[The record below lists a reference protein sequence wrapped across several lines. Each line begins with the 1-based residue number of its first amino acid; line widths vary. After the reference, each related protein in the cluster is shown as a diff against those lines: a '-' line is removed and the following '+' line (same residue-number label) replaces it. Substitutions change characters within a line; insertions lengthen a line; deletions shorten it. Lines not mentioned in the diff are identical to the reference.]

1 MNGILLV
8 FTGRTSSLLEGRWR
22 YCLGWGT
29 FPWSF
34 CTKKH
39 AIRDFER
46 RFSLPVAWTTSTMY
60 VVQASKGSQGAKN
73 TSSSRMC
80 LALRVCLALA
90 LRLPRTCL
98 RSPCKTL
105 KMQAN
110 CYPPPPPKGQPLILL
125 QASFLRWNITSIT
138 NKLIYF
144 LLEPLFGSYTITHT
158 LPTRKPLSEEE
169 LSENEAGCNTS
180 FFLFSSWTT
189 EYSVDNTLP
198 KAISTHDCIITG
210 H

>member
-1 MNGILLV
+1 
-8 FTGRTSSLLEGRWR
+8 
-22 YCLGWGT
+22 
-29 FPWSF
+29 
-34 CTKKH
+34 
-39 AIRDFER
+39 
-46 RFSLPVAWTTSTMY
+46 MY
-60 VVQASKGSQGAKN
+60 VVQANEGSQGAKN
-73 TSSSRMC
+73 TSSSRTF

-98 RSPCKTL
+98 RFPCKTL

-110 CYPPPPPKGQPLILL
+110 CYPPPPPKRTTSYPLTNVVLEMKDYFHHEQANLL
-125 QASFLRWNITSIT
+125 PSRASLWELHHS
-138 NKLIYF
+138 
-144 LLEPLFGSYTITHT
+144 
-158 LPTRKPLSEEE
+158 PTRKPLSEEE
-169 LSENEAGCNTS
+169 FSENEAGCNTS